1 MMAPLYDCIPL
12 FILFKESIDRGD
24 LAIYHCGRDERER
37 PSGEEERERREERDL
52 RRTDEMTAWK
62 LYNKRWDSTKISTN
76 ALGAFEADWGP
87 AKNARLRKIE
97 DGEMRLATYLLLP
110 TYQPTN

>member
-1 MMAPLYDCIPL
+1 M
-12 FILFKESIDRGD
+12 
-24 LAIYHCGRDERER
+24 
-37 PSGEEERERREERDL
+37 

-87 AKNARLRKIE
+87 AKNARLRRLKIE
-97 DGEMRLATYLLLP
+97 DGEMRLASTYCCLP
-110 TYQPTN
+110 TNLRIDYPRERSSGKARVTAEVVTSVGERRVY